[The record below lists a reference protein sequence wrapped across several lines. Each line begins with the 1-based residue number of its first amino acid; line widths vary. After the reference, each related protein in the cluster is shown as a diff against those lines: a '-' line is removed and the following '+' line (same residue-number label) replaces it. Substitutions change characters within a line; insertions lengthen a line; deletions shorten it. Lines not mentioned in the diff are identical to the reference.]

1 MFIDPNNMIDN
12 GSSTKIYEAEA
23 NGYHACSSVSTS
35 TAIQLNGPDN
45 VNVYPNPTNDKIY
58 ISNLKENNV
67 TLKVFDISGKEV
79 IYKKVS
85 NEEQIDMSQLS
96 KGIYQFS
103 FEGKEWKENRRIVK
117 D

>member
-1 MFIDPNNMIDN
+1 M
-12 GSSTKIYEAEA
+12 
-23 NGYHACSSVSTS
+23 
-35 TAIQLNGPDN
+35 
-45 VNVYPNPTNDKIY
+45 
-58 ISNLKENNV
+58 
-67 TLKVFDISGKEV
+67 

>member
-1 MFIDPNNMIDN
+1 M
-12 GSSTKIYEAEA
+12 
-23 NGYHACSSVSTS
+23 STS

-45 VNVYPNPTNDKIY
+45 VNVYPNPTYDKIY

-85 NEEQIDMSQLS
+85 NKEQIDMSQLS